1 MIRTPARAFAASLAA
16 AFALSTVAVGRAVA
30 QAPQASSTPVAQLA
44 AQDNISGGPRLAPQ
58 QKIVSGRD
66 AFRQGGS
73 NAYRADT
80 VVITAS
86 TLALVALVVLLLLI
100 L

>member
-1 MIRTPARAFAASLAA
+1 MTKSARTFAASLAA
-16 AFALSTVAVGRAVA
+16 AFVLSTVAVGRAAA
-30 QAPQASSTPVAQLA
+30 QAPQTSSAPVAQLA
-44 AQDNISGGPRLAPQ
+44 AQANISGGPRVEQQ
-58 QKIVSGRD
+58 QKSVSGRD